1 MGKFWFIFMI
11 ACHGIGHKPRA
22 RRLTCVTTSSKPNN
36 DRIWEI
42 VSEISWTEWVLIR
55 WPFRPS
61 IVRAK
66 KMKKCNVSLVSIVLI
81 KIPINIKAPSSFLG
95 HFVIRSPNCTFLNF
109 PNTVHLS
116 SHELIY
122 GVWFPRQTI
131 RQLGGPI
138 VLHHPQEI
146 WSRNSISRNFS
157 SQYKSLLFYGQK
169 ILKLFNLQTI
179 ICSRLLFG
187 SYTIILENLSEWGK
201 WYIYHPYIGSCWMLM
216 SFTHGLIH
224 LRTIKLWS
232 PQKYLIWT
240 PLKNL
245 IPVSLTQ
252 TPHEANPIVPTC
264 ILFVSSRGMY

>member
-1 MGKFWFIFMI
+1 MI
-11 ACHGIGHKPRA
+11 ADKNRKIAYVVLDPKVVFFSNFQRTLG
-22 RRLTCVTTSSKPNN
+22 LS
-36 DRIWEI
+36 
-42 VSEISWTEWVLIR
+42 SWTDLRCMISSTNNQATGWSDSSSSPSRDLITKFNLKEFFKPIQKSM
-55 WPFRPS
+55 PFY
-61 IVRAK
+61 
-66 KMKKCNVSLVSIVLI
+66 N
-81 KIPINIKAPSSFLG
+81 
-95 HFVIRSPNCTFLNF
+95 
-109 PNTVHLS
+109 
-116 SHELIY
+116 
-122 GVWFPRQTI
+122 
-131 RQLGGPI
+131 
-138 VLHHPQEI
+138 
-146 WSRNSISRNFS
+146 
-157 SQYKSLLFYGQK
+157 GQK

-264 ILFVSSRGMY
+264 ILFVFSRGMY